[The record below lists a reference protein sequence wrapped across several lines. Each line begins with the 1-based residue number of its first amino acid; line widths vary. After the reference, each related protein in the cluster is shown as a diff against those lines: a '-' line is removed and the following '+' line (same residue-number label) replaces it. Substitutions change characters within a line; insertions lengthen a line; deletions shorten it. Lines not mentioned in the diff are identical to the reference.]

1 MPYDIP
7 DDGEG
12 LSRIQSIV
20 FQEDLEAAI
29 DDESAG
35 TYVRSGGLVT
45 AQGVPNLSVIVAV
58 SVVYSQGF
66 RFPVA
71 ASASLAIA
79 TADLT
84 NPRLDAVVVTTA
96 GVLAVRTGTP
106 VAFTTTTTPKPAVL
120 ILGDV
125 MLAQVFVPA
134 LTIAINTANIKDRR
148 SLKPNLDWALTEA
161 GSYDN
166 FLNVS
171 PTSSTNTVAVR
182 GGAVFTSGGSIT
194 HPTPTAG
201 RINQLLRTQYASIVT
216 TVDQGLGWWLNSST
230 THKYWRGNAAN
241 LGGFYYRGKL
251 AIGAW
256 TTGDRYFQGIQS
268 TGANVCV
275 SNTLTGDICGLWH
288 DSTMANTVLN
298 FITRDNVTTTSVAIT
313 LATAMATGQGY
324 ELVMYC
330 KPNDTVLYYKV
341 IDMLTGDT
349 LADSFTSTTLPRNT
363 IFMSPQQTMSNAA
376 NALVTAAAAGIV
388 ECEVKSPAIRT

>member
-20 FQEDLEAAI
+20 FQEDLEVAI
-29 DDESAG
+29 NDAREG
-35 TYVRSGGLVT
+35 TYVKSGGLVT
-45 AQGVPNLSVIVAV
+45 AQGVPNLSVIVAA
-58 SVVYSQGF
+58 SVAYSLGF

-79 TADLT
+79 TADVT
-84 NPRLDAVVVTTA
+84 NPRLDAVVVTSA

-120 ILGDV
+120 SLGDV

-134 LTIAINTANIKDRR
+134 LALVINPANIKDRR
-148 SLKPNLDWALTEA
+148 SLIQSLDWALTET

-166 FLNVS
+166 TMSVLPVS
-171 PTSSTNTVAVR
+171 GSTTVAVR
-182 GGAVFTSGGSIT
+182 GGAPVTTLGAIT

-201 RINQLLRTQYASIVT
+201 RITQLWRAQYSSAVT
-216 TVDQGLGWWLNSST
+216 TVDQGIGWWYNSAAL
-230 THKYWRGNAAN
+230 HKYWRGNAAN
-241 LGGFYYRGKL
+241 LGGFYYRGKFV
-251 AIGAW
+251 IGAW
-256 TTGDRYFQGIQS
+256 TTGDRYFQGMTSAIAAV
-268 TGANVCV
+268 TV
-275 SNTLTGDICGLWH
+275 SNTLAGDICGLWH
-288 DSTMANTVLN
+288 DAAMADTVLN
-298 FITRDNVTTTSVAIT
+298 FITRDNTTTTSVAIT

-330 KPNDTVLYYKV
+330 KPNDTILYYKV
-341 IDMLTGDT
+341 IDMLTGNT

-363 IFMSPQQTMSNAA
+363 IFMSPQQTMSNGA
-376 NALVTAAAAGIV
+376 NALVTAAATGVV
-388 ECEVKSPAIRT
+388 ECEVKSPAIRA